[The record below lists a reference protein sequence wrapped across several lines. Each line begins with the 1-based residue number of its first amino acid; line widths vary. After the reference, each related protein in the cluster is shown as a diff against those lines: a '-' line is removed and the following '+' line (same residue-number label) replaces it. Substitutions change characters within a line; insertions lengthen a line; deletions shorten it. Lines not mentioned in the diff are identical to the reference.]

1 MEAVVLFSLLPVLG
15 ALCGA
20 LVAVWRPPAEAA
32 RSYIQHFAAGV
43 VFSLVA
49 VELLPDIMRRHEPMQ
64 VVVGFTLGVLAMLS
78 VRAWSEGRETP
89 NNADSTARRPTSLGM
104 LLGIGI
110 DVSVDG
116 LLLGIGF
123 AASHAVGRLLAGA
136 LMIELLSLGLALSTE
151 LGQAGVK
158 AGRAVLVVTALSLL
172 VVAGGMFGF
181 GVVQSLPE
189 PLVEVALSFGLAA
202 LLFLVT
208 EELLVKAHETEESL
222 GGTAAFFA
230 GFLLFLV
237 IGMLE

>member
-1 MEAVVLFSLLPVLG
+1 MEAVLLFSLLPVLG
-15 ALCGA
+15 ALSGA
-20 LVAVWRPPAEAA
+20 LVAAWRPPGQGA

-49 VELLPDIMRRHEPMQ
+49 VELLPDIMRRHEPIQ
-64 VVVGFTLGVLAMLS
+64 VVIGFTLGVLAMLG
-78 VRAWSEGRETP
+78 VRKWSEGREEP
-89 NNADSTARRPTSLGM
+89 EGSDSVERRPLSLAM
-104 LLGIGI
+104 FLAIGI
-110 DVSVDG
+110 DVAVDG

-123 AASHAVGRLLAGA
+123 AASHSVGTLLAVA
-136 LMIELLSLGLALSTE
+136 LTVELLSLGLALATE
-151 LGQAGVK
+151 LGHAGVR
-158 AGRAVLVVTALSLL
+158 AGRMVLVVTGISLL
-172 VVAGGMFGF
+172 VVVGALFGF

-208 EELLVKAHETEESL
+208 EELLVKAHESEETL

-237 IGMLE
+237 IGMLQ